1 MDAIDFKEKA
11 LALIQRERFKSLLTR
26 PAFDDTPAGVYLQ
39 SRGLSVDDLE
49 CYDFEGTF
57 NYQNKDYQI
66 PQSIVVPLRNGKE
79 LVGVWIRFLE
89 DKRFFIWMVPGKQK
103 MWLDIRASEE
113 PVFIAESIFDAV
125 SLRKLFGFQNIG
137 ACLGVAVSSEL
148 ESAIAIPSQDATTRE
163 TVLCFDNDR
172 AGLKGMLNE
181 LNSNPTYSIISI
193 EANEFKD
200 FNDMLKSGVTP
211 TYKILKSIQAKI
223 YIKSKL

>member
-1 MDAIDFKEKA
+1 MDALDFKEKA

-49 CYDFEGTF
+49 CYDFEGAF

-113 PVFIAESIFDAV
+113 PVYLAESIFDAV
-125 SLRKLFGFQNIG
+125 SLRKLYGFQNIG
-137 ACLGVAVSSEL
+137 ACLGVAVSSDL
-148 ESAIAIPSQDATTRE
+148 ESAISAVPE
-163 TVLCFDNDR
+163 TENNEVVLCFDNDR

-200 FNDMLKSGVTP
+200 FNDLLKSGVTP
-211 TYKILKSIQAKI
+211 AYKILKSIQAKI